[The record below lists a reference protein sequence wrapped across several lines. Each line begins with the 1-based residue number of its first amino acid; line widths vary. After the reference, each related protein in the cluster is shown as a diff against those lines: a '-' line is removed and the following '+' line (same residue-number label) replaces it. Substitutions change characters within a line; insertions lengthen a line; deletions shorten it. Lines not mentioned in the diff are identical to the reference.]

1 MIYLDHAATSPLRP
15 EAWRAMHDVV
25 GIADF
30 NPASIHAAGLRAA
43 SVLEDARAA
52 LSRALAVPRASI
64 VFTGGG
70 TQADNLAIL
79 GFARSHEGARII
91 VSAVEHKAVLHAA
104 ARTRIEG
111 ARVDVLPV
119 DADGVVN
126 LDTAAEALEN
136 AAGGPALLSVM
147 WANNET
153 GVVQPVRE
161 LCELAHRHG
170 AVFHTDAVQA
180 FGRVPVSLSEVPA
193 DLLTLTAHKLG
204 GPVGIGLLI
213 RTPGF
218 ALEPLA
224 YGGSQEKGLWP
235 GTQNPVGA
243 AGFAAAARL
252 AADEMAV
259 AIPRWT
265 ALRRDLE
272 ARLVEAAPGV
282 QIHGSEA
289 SERLPHVLSVGLPG
303 FDPAVFLTALD
314 LEGIVVSSGSAC
326 SSGATKGSHVLEAMG
341 IVPEGPY
348 AVLRFS
354 FGPATDAEDIAAAG
368 DAVARIARRL
378 TEAGA

>member
-193 DLLTLTAHKLG
+193 DLVTLTAHKLG

>member
-1 MIYLDHAATSPLRP
+1 
-15 EAWRAMHDVV
+15 MHDVV
-25 GIADF
+25 GVADF

-70 TQADNLAIL
+70 TQSDNLAIL

-161 LCELAHRHG
+161 LCDLAHRHG

-180 FGRVPVSLSEVPA
+180 FGRVPVSPSEVPA
-193 DLLTLTAHKLG
+193 DLVTLTAHKLG

-265 ALRRDLE
+265 ELRRDLE
-272 ARLVEAAPGV
+272 ARLVQAAPGV

-289 SERLPHVLSVGLPG
+289 SERLPHVLSAGLPG

>member
-1 MIYLDHAATSPLRP
+1 
-15 EAWRAMHDVV
+15 MHDVV

-193 DLLTLTAHKLG
+193 DLVTLTAHKLG